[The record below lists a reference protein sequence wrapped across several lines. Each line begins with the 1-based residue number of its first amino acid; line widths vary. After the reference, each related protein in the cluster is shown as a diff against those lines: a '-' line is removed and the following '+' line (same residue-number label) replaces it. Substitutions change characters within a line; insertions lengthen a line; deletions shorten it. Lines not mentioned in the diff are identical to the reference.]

1 MRCPVSSTDAIV
13 VKGHVPADPQTLF
26 DAFLDAAAHAAM
38 TGSEATNGE
47 DGRFSAWGG
56 YITGR
61 TVETHPPHRIVQRWR
76 TSQFPEHAPDSSL
89 EIRFTAVDGGTELA
103 FVHSNIPAGQGAS
116 YEQGWV
122 DHYLEPMR
130 AWLG

>member
-1 MRCPVSSTDAIV
+1 MPATDAIV
-13 VKGHVPADPQTLF
+13 VLGHVPADPQTLF

-38 TGSEATNGE
+38 TGSGATSEE

-61 TVETHPPHRIVQRWR
+61 TIETDAPHRIVQQWR
-76 TSQFPEHAPDSSL
+76 TSQFPENAPDSRL
-89 EIRFTAVDGGTELA
+89 EIRFSAVDGGSEVTFA
-103 FVHSNIPAGQGAS
+103 HSNIPAGQGVS

-130 AWLG
+130 AWFG